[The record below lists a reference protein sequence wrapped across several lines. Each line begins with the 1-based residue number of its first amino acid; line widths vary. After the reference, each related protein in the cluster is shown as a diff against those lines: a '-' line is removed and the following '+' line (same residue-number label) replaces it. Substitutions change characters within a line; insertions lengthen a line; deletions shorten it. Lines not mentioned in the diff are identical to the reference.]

1 MSAVTTMIDEIKRVL
16 NEIAAQNRVQ
26 LDVSDKLWTRCLLT
40 KIGRVGQQK
49 GYFVYADVRED
60 GRPVFDDGEW
70 LFDLCWLDYSDDKKW
85 LIGAPLVLE
94 CEWGSRKNITDD
106 FQKLLLARADLRVMV
121 FSGRSNS
128 ETVETTECL
137 KTFIKKLADTSS
149 DDHYLLCG
157 WSREDRRFH
166 FEHI

>member
-1 MSAVTTMIDEIKRVL
+1 MIEEIKRVL
-16 NEIAAQNRVQ
+16 DEIAAKYRDQ
-26 LDVSDKLWTRCLLT
+26 LDVSDKEWTRCVLT
-40 KIGRVGQQK
+40 NIGRVGQQE
-49 GYFVYADVRED
+49 GYFVYAGVRKD
-60 GRPVFDDGEW
+60 GRPVFNDGEW
-70 LFDLCWLDYSDDKKW
+70 LFDLCWLDYSDDNKW

-137 KTFIKKLADTSS
+137 KTFTKKLAETCS

-157 WSREDRRFH
+157 WSGEDRRFH